1 MPSINYAEC
10 VASPPEF
17 AVLCWDISG
26 KCGSKI
32 WKKFASLQL
41 ALLHFAHHVNE
52 CSMYE
57 TVRDCNPSGCLV
69 WRLLGGVSTVMAPTP
84 LPSMEPPATAS
95 HLPPL
100 PPPAT
105 PASPSP
111 LPPLPPPA
119 TPQLAS
125 HLPPLPPPAIPASP
139 SPLPPLPPPTISASP
154 SPLPPLP
161 PPATPQL
168 ASHLPPLPPPA
179 APPPPSPLPADH
191 VASDSNAV
199 IAQFLKDGA
208 PYLLGAPLS
217 HLLQSLGAVSDYH
230 MLAKQPNCRHQT
242 PLIDTPPRLSLHRGL
257 DLQ

>member
-125 HLPPLPPPAIPASP
+125 HLPPLPPPA
-139 SPLPPLPPPTISASP
+139 
-154 SPLPPLP
+154 
-161 PPATPQL
+161 
-168 ASHLPPLPPPA
+168 